1 MTTLQEPDA
10 PPTAATDAPGLL
22 VADEYAQGSR
32 ARSGE
37 RLDHVFEEQADWM
50 RTYGRAGHLAV
61 DAGDITLTYP
71 ELDERA
77 NRLARQLL
85 ASGARAGDRIA
96 LLFDQPVHSYIGMLA
111 VMKINAA
118 YVPLDVAFP
127 ADRIAYILSDA
138 GVTSV
143 LTLSHVPQRVV
154 GLADF
159 APGLNF
165 VDTLAAEIAARP
177 GTRLTDDERGA
188 PVEDLAY
195 LIYTSGTTGR
205 PKGVAIEHPS
215 ICNFVRVAAEVYG
228 LRAKD
233 RVYQGMT
240 IAFDF
245 SVEEIWV
252 PWMAGATLV
261 PKPAGTSLLGMDLHA
276 FLTERHVTA
285 MCVVPTLLA
294 TIEEDLPALRFL
306 LVSGEACPQD
316 LVARWHRD
324 GRRFLNVYGP
334 TEATVTATWTE
345 VHPDRPVTIGQPLPT
360 YTTVVL
366 DPDNP
371 YRALPHGEVG
381 EIGIAGIGLATGYL
395 NREDLTDKSFIEDF
409 LGIAGNPSG
418 RIYRTGD
425 LGRVNDDGQIEYM
438 GRIDLQVKIR
448 GYRIELTE
456 IESVLLQVPGVSAA
470 VVDTFEPTPGQVE
483 LVGYYSLKTGV
494 VPPET
499 DAIHAHLRERL
510 PAYMVPAYLEHLAAI
525 PMTTSDKA
533 DRKALPPP
541 TTRRAGGP
549 AGEIVAAATDTEQ
562 ILAAT
567 LAKTIGLDEVSVDSN
582 FFDDLGANSLL
593 MARFSAALR
602 KETALPAPS
611 MREIYAHPTI
621 RELAVALG
629 GEEVGTSAAVR
640 TGPLVRTSTLGYL
653 TTGLLQ
659 LLAFLGVAY
668 GGTFLLENGFLWA
681 TEAPAVTQIVER
693 TVLYGV
699 VVYVA
704 ACLLPIALK
713 WLLVGRWKE
722 REIRLWGPGYLRF
735 WVVRTLVRANPLVL
749 FAGSPLYTLYLRAL
763 GAKIGRGA
771 TVLSR
776 TVPVATD
783 LITIGEGAV
792 VRRDSSFTGY
802 HAVAGAIR
810 TGRVTIGRDAFVGE
824 ATVLDIGTSI
834 GDGGQLGHSSSLHT
848 GQSIPAGERWHG
860 VPAEPTTTD
869 YRTVETGRPGT
880 LRRFVYSA
888 LQLFSVLVIGPAV
901 LTGLV
906 LLVSSIPAVTTV
918 LGGYSLTDP
927 GFYLGVAVLSLALYF
942 GGVLFAIL
950 VMATVP
956 RLLRR
961 VVRPGR
967 TYPLYGIHWAAQRAL
982 TRLTNSRFLM
992 LLLGDSSFIVHFV
1005 RALGYDLRRVDQTGS
1020 NFGTE
1025 MHHDTP
1031 YLTTIG
1037 TGTMVS
1043 DGLSAMNADFS
1054 ATSFRVSPVTVGAH
1068 NFLGNNIAF
1077 PANAAVG
1084 ENVLL
1089 ATKVMVP
1096 IDGPVRENVGLLGS
1110 PPFEIPRG
1118 DARDEQH
1125 PAMTDLALRRRLLA
1139 RKNLHNASSMLLV
1152 LLLRWFVLAATIL
1165 FVAAGVRLYS
1175 TYGTAAL
1182 ATALVAS
1189 LVFRTVYTA
1198 LLERATLGFRSLR
1211 PRVCSIYDR
1220 YFWHHERLWKLY
1232 VTPRFTG
1239 TPFNSLVWRLAGV
1252 RIGRRV
1258 FDDGAAMPEKSLVTI
1273 GSDVVLNAG
1282 TVIQCHSLEN
1292 GSFKS
1297 GATVVGDGVTLGVKS
1312 FVHYDVTIGEGA
1324 VLDADAFLMKGE
1336 VVAPFAVWQGNPAT
1350 ELRERVLPAPAA
1362 PPVPTPP
1369 VPVVPVRSEADK
1381 AAMLA
1386 AYAAGSVPNLAL
1398 DRPAPGPV
1406 FTAPAGTAAPR
1417 PIATV
1422 TAPPLAAVGADTTV
1436 ALPVVRR
1443 PAPVQPAPVQPAPVH
1458 PAAAVPAAVAPQAPG
1473 MPRPAERV
1481 PVRPAVAAGTPAPQ
1495 PGPNRPTQYR
1505 PSFQPAPPAPAAR
1518 PVTADAQRPLVHQ
1531 ETVMTNTTTGTA
1543 RPPLAAV
1550 PALPATVAPVP
1561 AAPAPAPR
1569 PAPAVRLADGPA
1581 TGPRPVPRGAPAPL
1595 APVPPGP
1602 AAPMSGPFVGTPLP
1616 GPRSAELL
1624 ARQARRE
1631 SNARVYPRHFPFAVA
1646 EASGS
1651 FVRDL
1656 DGNVF
1661 VDFLAGAGVLSL
1673 GHNHPELVAVA
1684 TEQMGVFT
1692 HGLDMASPAKDAF
1705 TDAQLSMLPAGM
1717 RDRMRIQFCGPTG
1730 ANAVDAAIKLCKTAT
1745 GRGQVISFQGG
1756 FHGSSH
1762 AAMALTGNV
1771 SQKRPVANGMPGV
1784 QFFPFSSCSRCP
1796 LALDPQT
1803 CQINCVSFLERALN
1817 DPNGG
1822 LELPA
1827 AVIMEMVQGEGGVI
1841 PARLEFVQ
1849 RVRRLTRELGIPL
1862 IVDEVQTGC
1871 GRTGTWFA
1879 FEQYDIEPDVVV
1891 ASKALS
1897 GMGMPVAI
1905 IMYDAALDTWAPGAH
1920 TGTFR
1925 GNQLAFAAGAKTV
1938 EIVRRDDVLG
1948 NVVAR
1953 GQQVAARL
1961 AGFTAHPG
1969 VLEVRGRGLMWG
1981 IELVAPADGRT
1992 VTQFAEDVQARAL
2005 RAGLIV
2011 ELGGRDDCVVRM
2023 LPPLNVTAELMDVAL
2038 SILVRAIE
2046 GAWANA

>member
-10 PPTAATDAPGLL
+10 PPTAASDAPALL
-22 VADEYAQGSR
+22 VAADYAQGSR
-32 ARSGE
+32 ARAGE

-50 RTYGRAGHLAV
+50 RAYGRAGHLAV
-61 DAGDITLTYP
+61 DAGDVALTYS

-96 LLFDQPVHSYIGMLA
+96 LLFDQAVHSYVGMLA

-138 GVTSV
+138 GVTTV
-143 LTLSHVPQRVV
+143 LSLSHVRDRVV
-154 GLADF
+154 GLEEF
-159 APGLNF
+159 APGLIY
-165 VDTLAAEIAARP
+165 VDRLAAQIDAQSGA
-177 GTRLTDDERGA
+177 RLTDAERGTA
-188 PVEDLAY
+188 VEDLAY

-205 PKGVAIEHPS
+205 PKGVAIEHAS

-228 LRAKD
+228 LRSSD

-276 FLTERHVTA
+276 FLTERRVTA

-294 TIEEDLPALRFL
+294 TIEEDLPGLRFL

-366 DPDNP
+366 DPENP

-425 LGRVNDDGQIEYM
+425 LGRVNDQGEIEYM

-494 VPPET
+494 APLET
-499 DAIHAHLRERL
+499 DAIHAYLRERL

-541 TTRRAGGP
+541 TMRRAGGP
-549 AGEIVAAATDTEQ
+549 AGEMVAAETATEE

-567 LAKTIGLDEVSVDSN
+567 LAKTIGLDAVSVDSN

-602 KETALPAPS
+602 KETSLAAPS
-611 MREIYAHPTI
+611 MREIYANPTI
-621 RELAVALG
+621 RELAIHLG
-629 GEEVGTSAAVR
+629 GEAPGASAAVR
-640 TGPLVRTSTLGYL
+640 TGPVVKGSTVGYL
-653 TTGLLQ
+653 TTGALQ
-659 LLAFLGVAY
+659 LITFLAFTYLGALV
-668 GGTFLLENGFLWA
+668 LERGFVWSVEGA
-681 TEAPAVTQIVER
+681 TPLEIFGRSA
-693 TVLYGV
+693 LYNAGI
-699 VVYVA
+699 YLA
-704 ACLLPIALK
+704 ACLLPITAK
-713 WLLVGRWKE
+713 WILVGRWKE
-722 REIRLWGPGYLRF
+722 REIRLWSLGHFRF
-735 WVVRTLVRANPLVL
+735 WVVKTLVRANPLAL
-749 FAGSPLYTLYLRAL
+749 TAGTPLYTFYLRAL
-763 GAKIGRGA
+763 GAKIGKG
-771 TVLSR
+771 TTILSR

-783 LITIGEGAV
+783 LLTIGANTV
-792 VRRDSSFTGY
+792 VRRDSAFAGY

-810 TGRVTIGRDAFVGE
+810 TGRVTIGSDVLVGE
-824 ATVLDIGTSI
+824 KTVLDIGASI
-834 GDGGQLGHSSSLHT
+834 GDGATLGHTSSLHA
-848 GQSIPAGERWHG
+848 GMHVPAGETWHG
-860 VPAEPTTTD
+860 VPAEPTATN
-869 YRTVETGRPGT
+869 YRVVEPLPCGS
-880 LRRFVYSA
+880 LRRFTYAAVQLLLAVAVLPLVGAA
-888 LQLFSVLVIGPAV
+888 LLALATMVPAV
-901 LTGLV
+901 GE
-906 LLVSSIPAVTTV
+906 AVADGHA
-918 LGGYSLTDP
+918 LLTDP
-927 GFYLGVAVLSLALYF
+927 GFYLTIAAATGGVFLAGVLGGLALM
-942 GGVLFAIL
+942 VVAPRIL
-950 VMATVP
+950 SMLVKP
-956 RLLRR
+956 D
-961 VVRPGR
+961 R
-967 TYPLYGIHWAAQRAL
+967 TYPLHGFRWAVAKTI
-982 TRLTNSRFLM
+982 TRLTNSSFYMTLF
-992 LLLGDSSFIVHFV
+992 GDASAATGYLAAI
-1005 RALGYDLRRVDQTGS
+1005 GYDLGEVDQTGS

-1025 MHHDTP
+1025 LKQDNSLYTS
-1031 YLTTIG
+1031 IG
-1037 TGTMVS
+1037 RGTMVS
-1043 DGLSAMNADFS
+1043 DALSVMNADFS
-1054 ATSFRVSPVTVGAH
+1054 ASAFRFSHVAIGPD
-1068 NFLGNNIAF
+1068 NFIGNNIAF
-1077 PANAAVG
+1077 PADARVG
-1084 ENVLL
+1084 SNVLL
-1089 ATKVMVP
+1089 GTKVMVP
-1096 IDGPVRENVGLLGS
+1096 MDGPVRENVGLLGS
-1110 PPFEIPRG
+1110 PSFEIPRTVS
-1118 DARDEQH
+1118 RDTEFDH
-1125 PAMTDLALRRRLLA
+1125 LKDPAVLRKLLRR
-1139 RKNLHNASSMLLV
+1139 KNRHNVVSMLAFL
-1152 LLLRWFVLAATIL
+1152 
-1165 FVAAGVRLYS
+1165 GVRYIQFFVSMLTFAIAADVY
-1175 TYGTAAL
+1175 YLFAEVGIAL
-1182 ATALVAS
+1182 ATVGTLLFNIVFTALV
-1189 LVFRTVYTA
+1189 
-1198 LLERATLGFRSLR
+1198 ERAVLGFRSLR
-1211 PRVCSIYDR
+1211 ARFVSIYDP
-1220 YFWHHERLWKLY
+1220 YFWRHERLWKLGASAM
-1232 VTPRFTG
+1232 FSG
-1239 TPFNSLVWRLAGV
+1239 TPFKNLNWRLLGV

-1258 FDDGAAMPEKSLVTI
+1258 FDDGCAIPEKTLVTL
-1273 GSDVVLNAG
+1273 GDDVVLNAG
-1282 TVIQCHSLEN
+1282 SVIQCHSLED

-1297 GATVVGDGVTLGVKS
+1297 DATVLGAGVVVGVEA
-1312 FVHYDVTIGEGA
+1312 FVHYGVTMGEGS
-1324 VLDADAFLMKGE
+1324 VLEADAFLMKGE
-1336 VVAPFAVWQGNPAT
+1336 VVEPHAVWLGNPAT
-1350 ELRERVLPAPAA
+1350 ELRERRIPAAPAPA
-1362 PPVPTPP
+1362 PVPAAVAPGA
-1369 VPVVPVRSEADK
+1369 VSRSDADK

-1386 AYAAGSVPNLAL
+1386 AYAAGSVPNLDL

-1406 FTAPAGTAAPR
+1406 FTGPARHVAAVEATVILPTRRIPAG
-1417 PIATV
+1417 
-1422 TAPPLAAVGADTTV
+1422 
-1436 ALPVVRR
+1436 ALPAAASAPVPQR
-1443 PAPVQPAPVQPAPVH
+1443 PALPARPAERAPVH
-1458 PAAAVPAAVAPQAPG
+1458 PTAAVRTAAAQPQ
-1473 MPRPAERV
+1473 
-1481 PVRPAVAAGTPAPQ
+1481 
-1495 PGPNRPTQYR
+1495 RPTPHHR
-1505 PSFQPAPPAPAAR
+1505 PIPPAPAAR
-1518 PVTADAQRPLVHQ
+1518 PVTAAAPRNHQ
-1531 ETVMTNTTTGTA
+1531 ETVMTGTTIGTA
-1543 RPPLAAV
+1543 RPLAAV
-1550 PALPATVAPVP
+1550 PAMPATMVPAPAAPVAPV
-1561 AAPAPAPR
+1561 APVTQPGF
-1569 PAPAVRLADGPA
+1569 VSGPA
-1581 TGPRPVPRGAPAPL
+1581 TGPRPVPRGAPVPRPPL
-1595 APVPPGP
+1595 APVPDARTPMTGP
-1602 AAPMSGPFVGTPLP
+1602 SVTTALP

-1646 EASGS
+1646 EAQGS
-1651 FVRDL
+1651 FIRDL

-1673 GHNHPELVAVA
+1673 GHNHPELVAAA

-1705 TDAQLSMLPAGM
+1705 TDAQLSMLPASM

-1745 GRGQVISFQGG
+1745 GRGQIVSFQGG

-1771 SQKRPVANGMPGV
+1771 SQKRPIANGMPGV

-1803 CQINCVSFLERALN
+1803 CQTNCVSFLERALQ

-1827 AVIMEMVQGEGGVI
+1827 AVIMELVQGEGGVI

-1879 FEQYDIEPDVVV
+1879 FEQYDIEPDVVI

-1897 GMGMPVAI
+1897 GMGQPVAI
-1905 IMYDAALDTWAPGAH
+1905 IMYDEKLDTWAPGAH

-1948 NVVAR
+1948 NVVER
-1953 GQQVAARL
+1953 GRQVASRL
-1961 AGFTAHPG
+1961 GGFAVHPA
-1969 VLEVRGRGLMWG
+1969 VLEVRGMGLMWG
-1981 IELVAPADGRT
+1981 VELVAPADGRT
-1992 VTQFAEDVQARAL
+1992 VTQLAEDVQARAL

-2023 LPPLNVTAELMDVAL
+2023 LPPLNVTTEVMDVAL
-2038 SILVRAIE
+2038 SILIRSIE
-2046 GAWANA
+2046 TAWANA

>member
-10 PPTAATDAPGLL
+10 PPTAASDAPALL
-22 VADEYAQGSR
+22 VAADYAQGSR
-32 ARSGE
+32 ARTGE

-50 RTYGRAGHLAV
+50 RAYGRAGHLAV
-61 DAGDITLTYP
+61 DTGDVALTYS

-96 LLFDQPVHSYIGMLA
+96 LLFDQAVHSYVGMLA

-138 GVTSV
+138 GVSTV
-143 LTLSHVPQRVV
+143 LSLSHVPERVV
-154 GLADF
+154 GLEDF
-159 APGLNF
+159 APGLIY
-165 VDTLAAEIAARP
+165 VDRLAAQIEAQSGA
-177 GTRLTDDERGA
+177 RLTEAERGTT
-188 PVEDLAY
+188 VEDLAY

-205 PKGVAIEHPS
+205 PKGVAIEHAS

-228 LRAKD
+228 LRASD

-261 PKPAGTSLLGMDLHA
+261 PKPAGMSLLGMDLHA
-276 FLTERHVTA
+276 FLTERRVTA

-425 LGRVNDDGQIEYM
+425 LGRVNDQGEIEYM

-494 VPPET
+494 APLDT
-499 DAIHAHLRERL
+499 DAAHAHLRERL

-541 TTRRAGGP
+541 TMRRAGGP
-549 AGEIVAAATDTEQ
+549 AGEMVAAETATEE

-567 LAKTIGLDEVSVDSN
+567 LARTIGLDTVSVDSN

-602 KETALPAPS
+602 KETSLAAPS

-621 RELAVALG
+621 RELAIHLG
-629 GEEVGTSAAVR
+629 GEAPGASAAVR
-640 TGPLVRTSTLGYL
+640 TGPLVRTSTIGYL

-659 LLAFLGVAY
+659 LLAFLGVTY
-668 GGTFLLENGFLWA
+668 GGIFLLENGFIWA
-681 TEAPAVTQIVER
+681 TEAPDITQIVER

-699 VVYVA
+699 GVYLA

-713 WLLVGRWKE
+713 WLLVGRWKQ
-722 REIRLWGPGYLRF
+722 REIRLWGPAYLRF
-735 WVVRTLVRANPLVL
+735 WLVRTLVRVNPLVL

-783 LITIGEGAV
+783 LITIGEGAI

-810 TGRVTIGRDAFVGE
+810 TGHVTIGRDAFVGE
-824 ATVLDIGTSI
+824 ATVLDIGTAI

-848 GQSIPAGERWHG
+848 GQAIPAGERWHG

-869 YRTVETGRPGT
+869 YRTVQTGRPAT
-880 LRRFVYSA
+880 LRRVVYSA
-888 LQLFSVLVIGPAV
+888 LQLLVVLVVGPAA
-901 LTGLV
+901 LTGVV
-906 LLVSSIPAVTTV
+906 LLASSVPAVTTA
-918 LGGYSLTDP
+918 LTTYSLTDP
-927 GFYLGVAVLSLALYF
+927 AFYLVVALLSLAVYVMALLLA
-942 GGVLFAIL
+942 VL
-950 VMATVP
+950 VMVTVP

-967 TYPLYGIHWAAQRAL
+967 TYPLYGVHWAVQRTL

-992 LLLGDSSFIVHFV
+992 LLLGDSSFIVGFV
-1005 RALGYDLRRVDQTGS
+1005 QALGYDLRRVDQTGS

-1037 TGTMVS
+1037 SGTMVS
-1043 DGLSAMNADFS
+1043 DGLSVMNADFS
-1054 ATSFRVSPVTVGAH
+1054 TTSFRVSPVTVGDN

-1077 PANAAVG
+1077 PTGAAVG
-1084 ENVLL
+1084 ANVLL

-1118 DARDEQH
+1118 DAQDVPH
-1125 PAMTDLALRRRLLA
+1125 PAITDLALRRRVLV
-1139 RKNLHNASSMLLV
+1139 RKNLHNASSMLVV
-1152 LLLRWFVLAATIL
+1152 LLLRWVAFTATIL
-1165 FVAAGVRLYS
+1165 FAAAGLRLFA

-1182 ATALVAS
+1182 ATSVVAS
-1189 LVFRTVYTA
+1189 LLFTTLYGA
-1198 LLERATLGFRSLR
+1198 LLERATLGFRRLR

-1239 TPFNSLVWRLAGV
+1239 TPFGSLVWRLAGV
-1252 RIGRRV
+1252 RMGRRV

-1282 TVIQCHSLEN
+1282 SVIQCHSLEN

-1297 GATVVGDGVTLGVKS
+1297 GATVVGDGATLGVKA
-1312 FVHYDVTIGEGA
+1312 FVHYDVTIGDGA
-1324 VLDADAFLMKGE
+1324 ILEADAFLMKGE
-1336 VVAPFAVWQGNPAT
+1336 VVEPHAVWRGNPAT
-1350 ELRERVLPAPAA
+1350 ELRERRTPAPPAAA
-1362 PPVPTPP
+1362 PTAAVPAAV
-1369 VPVVPVRSEADK
+1369 VPVVVTRSDADK

-1386 AYAAGSVPNLAL
+1386 AYAAGSVPNLDL

-1406 FTAPAGTAAPR
+1406 FTGPARHVAAVEATVVLPTRRIPVGALPAG
-1417 PIATV
+1417 
-1422 TAPPLAAVGADTTV
+1422 APPPA
-1436 ALPVVRR
+1436 PQHR
-1443 PAPVQPAPVQPAPVH
+1443 PAPRH
-1458 PAAAVPAAVAPQAPG
+1458 
-1473 MPRPAERV
+1473 R
-1481 PVRPAVAAGTPAPQ
+1481 PAPQ
-1495 PGPNRPTQYR
+1495 HRPT
-1505 PSFQPAPPAPAAR
+1505 PPAPAAR
-1518 PVTADAQRPLVHQ
+1518 PVTAAVPRDNQ
-1531 ETVMTNTTTGTA
+1531 ESVMTSTTTGTA
-1543 RPPLAAV
+1543 RPPAAV
-1550 PALPATVAPVP
+1550 PAVP
-1561 AAPAPAPR
+1561 APTAPAPA
-1569 PAPAVRLADGPA
+1569 APVTQPGFVSGPA
-1581 TGPRPVPRGAPAPL
+1581 TGPRPVPRGAPAPRP
-1595 APVPPGP
+1595 PVQPVRA
-1602 AAPMSGPFVGTPLP
+1602 AAPMTGPSVTTPLP

-1646 EASGS
+1646 EAQGS
-1651 FVRDL
+1651 FIRDL

-1673 GHNHPELVAVA
+1673 GHNHPELVAAA

-1705 TDAQLSMLPAGM
+1705 TDAQLSMLPVAM

-1745 GRGQVISFQGG
+1745 GRGQVVSFQGG

-1803 CQINCVSFLERALN
+1803 CQTNCVSFLERALN

-1827 AVIMEMVQGEGGVI
+1827 AVIMELVQGEGGVI

-1897 GMGMPVAI
+1897 GMGQPVAI
-1905 IMYDAALDTWAPGAH
+1905 IMYDEKLDTWAPGAH

-1925 GNQLAFAAGAKTV
+1925 GNQLAFAAGARTV
-1938 EIVRRDDVLG
+1938 EIVRRDGVLG
-1948 NVVAR
+1948 NVVER
-1953 GQQVAARL
+1953 GRQVAARL
-1961 AGFTAHPG
+1961 GGFTAHPA
-1969 VLEVRGRGLMWG
+1969 VLEVRGMGLMWG

-1992 VTQFAEDVQARAL
+1992 VTELAEDVQARAL

-2023 LPPLNVTAELMDVAL
+2023 LPPLNVTAEVMDVAL
-2038 SILVRAIE
+2038 AILVRSIE
-2046 GAWANA
+2046 AAWANA